1 MVHVCQKQDLFT
13 YRDMSWLQ
21 GHQCHSNVSHRES
34 WPRATI
40 DCVGSPNKDHFVV
53 SAGAVYHR
61 KLFFVH
67 PSFLTEA
74 KAQPR
79 LFV

>member
-1 MVHVCQKQDLFT
+1 MVHVCQKQDFT
-13 YRDMSWLQ
+13 IRELSWLQ

-40 DCVGSPNKDHFVV
+40 DCVETTNKDHCVV
-53 SAGAVYHR
+53 IAGAVYHR
-61 KLFFVH
+61 KLFFIH
-67 PSFLTEA
+67 PSFWAEA